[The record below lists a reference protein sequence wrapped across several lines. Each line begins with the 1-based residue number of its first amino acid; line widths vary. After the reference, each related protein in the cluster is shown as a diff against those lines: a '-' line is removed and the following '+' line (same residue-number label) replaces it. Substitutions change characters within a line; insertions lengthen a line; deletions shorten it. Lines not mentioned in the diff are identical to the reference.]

1 MTKRRSRASLKSAA
15 EENMRPLFEKIATFG
30 MLREFADTNGQMS
43 KFGGFGIIGSSK
55 PLEHLFGV
63 IAGLPESTGAK
74 HFDEVL
80 DDALEACG
88 FPQCR
93 ADGSTGRSSATLSGQ
108 IPLRGGLVHA
118 EAARGSLASNPITI
132 HPNPV
137 SRPA

>member
-30 MLREFADTNGQMS
+30 MLREFPDTNGQMS

-93 ADGSTGRSSATLSGQ
+93 ADGSTVVVQPPLVGRYPYVVVSFTLKL
-108 IPLRGGLVHA
+108 PEDR
-118 EAARGSLASNPITI
+118 
-132 HPNPV
+132 
-137 SRPA
+137 